1 MDISLNTTQEENMS
15 LTVTE
20 KQSGAGVTILE
31 VKGFIDTSTSGVLED
46 SIKKVHEAKKT
57 RLVLDLAGSE
67 FISSAGWGAMVAYLK
82 KLRTAGGDL
91 KLAGMVEKV
100 DKVFKLMEF
109 DSLIDA
115 FATVEEA
122 VKSYQA

>member
-1 MDISLNTTQEENMS
+1 MS
-15 LTVTE
+15 LIITE

-46 SIKKVHEAKKT
+46 AIKKVLESGNAK
-57 RLVLDLAGSE
+57 LVLDLAGSE

-91 KLAGMVEKV
+91 KLAAMVDKV

-115 FATVEEA
+115 FAAVEEA
-122 VKSYQA
+122 VRSFKA